1 MNLDNFD
8 PATLIEIAR
17 KNQEFI
23 LQNELENGVPL
34 NYMDDQG
41 QYVFRYK
48 DDTVL
53 PASLDLSF
61 NENWERHKKMIQ
73 GHE

>member
-8 PATLIEIAR
+8 PATLIDIAR
-17 KNQEFI
+17 KNQAFI
-23 LQNELENGVPL
+23 LENELEGGVPI
-34 NYMDDQG
+34 NYIDDQG

-48 DDTVL
+48 DGAVL

-61 NENWERHKKMIQ
+61 NENWERHKQIMAAK
-73 GHE
+73 